1 MLYQVYWLLLQRHV
15 KSVAK
20 IGNYRMKS
28 LSYLNKYF
36 IKYKWRLILGVLFI
50 VGSNIFK
57 VEMPRYF
64 QEVIDNVVG
73 KVGESEDVN
82 VLLVALKVGGIYML
96 LSIASGFFLFLTR
109 QTIIIMSRFI
119 EFDLKNE
126 IYRQYQRLNFS
137 FYKKNST
144 GDLMNRI
151 SEDVSQV
158 RMYLGPGLMYTI
170 NLAVLSILSIWQMV
184 SINGYLTIYVLIP
197 LPIMS
202 FLIYR
207 VASKMNRLSTVVQK
221 EQSLMSTLAQEN
233 FSGMRV
239 VKAYARHETVQEKF
253 SNSADRYKAK
263 NMRLVLVNALFMPTI
278 FMLIGLSTLLCIY
291 LGGLLHYDYL
301 GQIAKGVENPDIG
314 ISLGGIMSF
323 IFYVNMLTW
332 PFASVGWVT
341 SLIQRAAASQ
351 ERINEFLDTEPEIE
365 NSVQT
370 PFELKGD
377 VEFRNVTYTYPNSG
391 IVAIKNL
398 SFHLKKGETLGIV
411 GKTGSGKST
420 ILNLIMRQ
428 IEPDSGEIL
437 IDGQPLK
444 SINLDDFRDQTG
456 VVPQEVFLFSD
467 SIRNNLLFGSLTDT
481 VDDERL
487 IEVTKKSHVYH
498 NIEEFKDKFDTV
510 LGERGVNL
518 SGGQKQRISI
528 ARALIRNPKLLLLDD
543 CLSAVDTE
551 TEEIILGNI
560 KSETEFTNI
569 IVSHR
574 ISSIRHAQRIIN
586 IVDGELSE
594 EGTHEELIK
603 LNGAYAE
610 MYQRQLAEEEE

>member
-50 VGSNIFK
+50 IGSNIFK

-64 QEVIDNVVG
+64 QDVIDNIVG
-73 KVGESEDVN
+73 KVENTEEVN

-96 LSIASGFFLFLTR
+96 LSVASGFFLFLTR

-126 IYRQYQRLNFS
+126 IYKQYQRLNFS

-170 NLAVLSILSIWQMV
+170 NLAVLSILSIYQMV

-202 FLIYR
+202 FLIYK

-221 EQSLMSTLAQEN
+221 EQSMMSTLAQEN

-239 VKAYARHETVQEKF
+239 VKAYARHETVEEKF
-253 SNSADRYKAK
+253 SESADRYKAK

-291 LGGLLHYDYL
+291 LGGLLHYD
-301 GQIAKGVENPDIG
+301 QQ

-351 ERINEFLDTEPEIE
+351 ERINEFLKVEPEIE
-365 NSVQT
+365 NSVET
-370 PFELKGD
+370 PFDLQGD
-377 VEFRNVTYTYPNSG
+377 IEFRNVTYTYPNSG

-398 SFHLKKGETLGIV
+398 RFRLKKGETLGVV

-428 IEPDSGEIL
+428 IEPDSGEIF
-437 IDGQPLK
+437 IDGIPLSK
-444 SINLDDFRDQTG
+444 INLNDFRDQTG

-467 SIRNNLLFGSLTDT
+467 SIRNNLLFGSLTDD
-481 VDDERL
+481 VSDDRL
-487 IEVTKKSHVYH
+487 VEVTKKSHVYH
-498 NIEEFKDKFDTV
+498 NIAEFKEKFDTI

-518 SGGQKQRISI
+518 GGGQKQRII
-528 ARALIRNPKLLLLDD
+528 MARALIRTPKLLLLDD

-560 KSETEFTNI
+560 KSEVVATTI

-586 IVDGELSE
+586 IENGELTE

-603 LNGAYAE
+603 LDGAYAE
-610 MYQRQLAEEEE
+610 MYQRQLAEEED